1 MTKKTYIP
9 AVRYS
14 WLTPFFDFIVK
25 LMPESTFKNNLVKQ
39 SNIRKK
45 DKVLDLG
52 CGTATLTILL
62 KKAYP
67 DAEIIGL
74 DADKKILK
82 IASSK
87 IKNQNLDIHLDH
99 GMSFELPYK
108 DNSFDTVVSS
118 LMFHH
123 LTSENK
129 IFTFEEIYRVL
140 KDKGNL
146 YFADFGKP
154 HNIPMRIISLI
165 MNRFEENSDNMKGSL
180 PKMLLNANFT
190 KISEIERYSTLFGT
204 IYIYHVQ
211 K

>member
-9 AVRYS
+9 AVRYN
-14 WLTPFFDFIVK
+14 WLTPFFDLIVK

-67 DAEIIGL
+67 DSEIIGL
-74 DADKKILK
+74 DADKKILE

-87 IKNQNLDIHLDH
+87 IKHQNLNIPLDH

-108 DNSFDTVVSS
+108 DNSFDTVISS

-129 IFTFEEIYRVL
+129 VSTFEEIYRIL

-165 MNRFEENSDNMKGSL
+165 MNHFEENSDNMKGFY
-180 PKMLLNANFT
+180 PKCF
-190 KISEIERYSTLFGT
+190 
-204 IYIYHVQ
+204 
-211 K
+211 